1 MIYEVEG
8 DILLT
13 RAQVI
18 AQEVAVSD
26 LMNNGLARKVALMC
40 PGMPEEYQKWCQ
52 GHFPKPGEIWFWS
65 GRKSSKVKFGVVN
78 LIAKEGVNKKR
89 TGSGSSLKI
98 NLLRNLRELNR
109 LAKTGRWDS
118 IAIPKL
124 GSRTGGLDWYEV
136 RGLMHSQLGDLLI
149 PVYVYV
155 RGNGGELEFYCLIPF
170 SCI

>member
-18 AQEVAVSD
+18 AQEVAVND
-26 LMNNGLARKVALMC
+26 QMNNGLARKLAVMC
-40 PGMPEEYQKWCQ
+40 PGMSVEYQKWCQ
-52 GHFPKPGEIWFWS
+52 SQFPEPGEIWFWS

-78 LIAKEGVNKKR
+78 LIVKEDVNKKPS
-89 TGSGSSLKI
+89 GLGSSLKT

-124 GSRTGGLDWYEV
+124 GSGTSGLDWYEV
-136 RGLMHSQLGDLLI
+136 RALIHSQLGDLLI
-149 PVYVYV
+149 PVYIYV
-155 RGNGGELEFYCLIPF
+155 DGRGGQIAFEPGK
-170 SCI
+170 

>member
-18 AQEVAVSD
+18 AQEVAVND
-26 LMNNGLARKVALMC
+26 LMNNGLARKLAVMC
-40 PGMPEEYQKWCQ
+40 PGMPEEFQKWCQ
-52 GHFPKPGEIWFWS
+52 GHYPEPGEIWFWS
-65 GRKSSKVKFGVVN
+65 PRRSSKIKFGVVN
-78 LIAKEGVNKKR
+78 LIAREGTTNKRSKP
-89 TGSGSSLKI
+89 GSSSKI

-118 IAIPKL
+118 IAVPKL
-124 GSRTGGLDWYEV
+124 GSEFGGMDWYEV
-136 RGLMHSQLGDLLI
+136 RGLIHSQLGDLLI

-155 RGNGGELEFYCLIPF
+155 GGRAGQIAFEPGK
-170 SCI
+170 